1 MTLAWM
7 MQQLGGLLEFDR
19 DYLAWMVELNKK
31 YYKDNRQPVRTYGT
45 GKIYN
50 SMVGIQRLVS
60 QVVRTPG
67 HYCTT
72 PTDPDNKASPRQLLN
87 TGEFFHPSVRI
98 RIQQGGKGTDDVGL
112 YKPAAL
118 KDWALMKN
126 DNGKWEWSYVG
137 TTAMSG
143 YNILLPEDELE
154 GIEAYLYELTQ

>member
-19 DYLAWMVELNKK
+19 EYLAWMVELNKK
-31 YYKDNRQPVRTYGT
+31 YYKDSRQPVRTYGM

-50 SMVGIQRLVS
+50 SMVGIQRLGG

-72 PTDPDNKASPRQLLN
+72 LSESDNKSSRRQLSN
-87 TGEFFHPSVRI
+87 TGELFHPSLRI
-98 RIQQGGKGTDDVGL
+98 RIQQGGKGTDDMGP

-118 KDWALMKN
+118 KDWAPMKN
-126 DNGKWEWSYVG
+126 GNGKWEWLYIG
-137 TTAMSG
+137 NTTVSS
-143 YNILLPEDELE
+143 YNISLPEDELE
-154 GIEAYLYELTQ
+154 GIEAYLYDLSQ